1 MIKILQVRNIDSFV
15 ESRRQKTSEKDRKTV
30 QSILNDVRKN
40 GDSAVKKYER
50 KFNGKSTSQL
60 RVSAKEIKEAL
71 SKISLEESPALY
83 DMKREILDYSSE
95 LMQDLRIR
103 VKKHD
108 KYKEGFLIVC
118 RWIDRNSKYEKGI
131 SFIDGEQVQ
140 VPQRLEKRLR
150 AKGLIFGG
158 RGSRIELSDLK
169 RSFVPIPSVGC
180 YIPGGQARYPSSV
193 VMSVVPAAVAGVK
206 RIVVVSPPGRNGK
219 IDPLT
224 IAAAK
229 RCGATEIYKVGGAQA
244 IGALAYGTKTIP
256 KVDKIIGPGGK
267 FVSVAKSLVSDQTA
281 IDMVAGP
288 TELGIIAD
296 ASSDPELVALD
307 LISQAEHSKDTMCF
321 VITQS
326 KTMANQIQKSI
337 EKLIPGTERSSI
349 IKESISKNGFIA
361 VCKNENEMVELAN
374 KIAPEHLELMVKNAK
389 SLSQKITGAG
399 LLLIGKNTPSAA
411 SDYLLGTNH
420 ILPTNGFGR
429 TRGGLS
435 VLDFLKLQTVVE
447 SEKSALRKISKSLK
461 ALTDAEGFPNHFR
474 AVERRLD

>member
-40 GDSAVKKYER
+40 GDSAVKKYEQ
-50 KFNGKSTSQL
+50 KFNGRKTSQL
-60 RVSAKEIKEAL
+60 RVSAKEIKEAQ
-71 SKISLEESPALY
+71 SKISREEVTALQTLSARLSNSSP
-83 DMKREILDYSSE
+83 KI
-95 LMQDLRIR
+95 
-103 VKKHD
+103 
-108 KYKEGFLIVC
+108 
-118 RWIDRNSKYEKGI
+118 
-131 SFIDGEQVQ
+131 QV
-140 VPQRLEKRLR
+140 
-150 AKGLIFGG
+150 
-158 RGSRIELSDLK
+158 RGSRK
-169 RSFVPIPSVGC
+169 FVPIPSVGC

-193 VMSVVPAAVAGVK
+193 VMSVIPAKIAGVK
-206 RIVVVSPPGRNGK
+206 RIIVISPPGLDGK

-224 IAAAK
+224 IVAAK
-229 RCGATEIYKVGGAQA
+229 KCGATEIYKVGGAQA
-244 IGALAYGTKTIP
+244 IGALAYGTKSIP
-256 KVDKIIGPGGK
+256 KVDKIVGPGGK
-267 FVSVAKSLVSDQTA
+267 FVSIAKSLVSEQTA

-326 KTMANQIQKSI
+326 KTMAKQIQKSI
-337 EKLIPGTERSSI
+337 EKLISGTERSSI

-361 VCKNENEMVELAN
+361 VCKSQNEMIELAN
-374 KIAPEHLELMVKNAK
+374 KIAPEHLELMAKNSK
-389 SLSQKITGAG
+389 SLSKKITGPG
-399 LLLIGKNTPSAA
+399 LLLVGKNTPSAA

-447 SEKSALRKISKSLK
+447 SNKSALRNIIRNLET
-461 ALTDAEGFPNHFR
+461 LTDAEDLPNHYK
-474 AVERRLD
+474 AVKRRLD

>member
-1 MIKILQVRNIDSFV
+1 MIKILRVRNIDSFV
-15 ESRRQKTSEKDRKTV
+15 ESRRQKTSEKDKKTV
-30 QSILNDVRKN
+30 QAILNDVRKN

-50 KFNGKSTSQL
+50 KFNGRKTSQL
-60 RVSAKEIKEAL
+60 RVSVKEIKEAL
-71 SKISLEESPALY
+71 SKISSEQLFALY
-83 DMKREILDYSSE
+83 SMSCDIEIQSSA
-95 LMQDLRIR
+95 LMDDLRTLASKKRR
-103 VKKHD
+103 VG
-108 KYKEGFLIVC
+108 Y
-118 RWIDRNSKYEKGI
+118 
-131 SFIDGEQVQ
+131 
-140 VPQRLEKRLR
+140 P
-150 AKGLIFGG
+150 
-158 RGSRIELSDLK
+158 GSSDLK
-169 RSFVPIPSVGC
+169 RLFIPIPSVGC

-193 VMSVVPAAVAGVK
+193 IMSVVPAKRAGVK
-206 RIVVVSPPGRNGK
+206 RIVVVSPPGRDGK

-224 IAAAK
+224 IEAAVK
-229 RCGATEIYKVGGAQA
+229 YGATEIYKVGGAQA
-244 IGALAYGTKTIP
+244 IGALAYGTKSIR
-256 KVDKIIGPGGK
+256 KVDKIVGPGGK
-267 FVSVAKSLVSDQTA
+267 FVSIAKSLVSDQTA

-326 KTMANQIQKSI
+326 KTTAKQIQKSV

-361 VCKNENEMVELAN
+361 VCKNQNEMVELAN
-374 KIAPEHLELMVKNAK
+374 KIAPEHLELVVKNAK
-389 SLSQKITGAG
+389 TLSKKITGAG

-411 SDYLLGTNH
+411 SDYLFGTNH

-447 SEKSALRKISKSLK
+447 SKKSTLINISDDLK
-461 ALTDAEGFPNHFR
+461 TLTDAEGLPNHYK
-474 AVERRLD
+474 AVKRRLD

>member
-1 MIKILQVRNIDSFV
+1 LIKILQVRNIDSFV
-15 ESRRQKTSEKDRKTV
+15 ESRRQKTSEKDKKTV
-30 QSILNDVRKN
+30 QKILNDVRKN

-50 KFNGKSTSQL
+50 KFNGRQTSQL
-60 RVSAKEIKEAL
+60 RVSAKEIKEAK
-71 SKISLEESPALY
+71 SKISRKEYKAIGALDYWLGINENWLKMNVKEAVEKMSADSKLDKELLEE
-83 DMKREILDYSSE
+83 D
-95 LMQDLRIR
+95 
-103 VKKHD
+103 
-108 KYKEGFLIVC
+108 GFPI
-118 RWIDRNSKYEKGI
+118 IEK
-131 SFIDGEQVQ
+131 S
-140 VPQRLEKRLR
+140 L
-150 AKGLIFGG
+150 
-158 RGSRIELSDLK
+158 
-169 RSFVPIPSVGC
+169 VPIPSVGC

-193 VMSVVPAAVAGVK
+193 VMSVTPAKEAGVK
-206 RIVVVSPPGRNGK
+206 RIVVVSPPGRDGK

-244 IGALAYGTKTIP
+244 IGALAYGTKSIP
-256 KVDKIIGPGGK
+256 KVDKIVGPGGK
-267 FVSVAKSLVSDQTA
+267 FVSIAKSLVSDQTA

-288 TELGIIAD
+288 TELGIIAN
-296 ASSDPELVALD
+296 ASSNPELVALD

-326 KTMANQIQKSI
+326 KTMAKQIQKSI
-337 EKLIPGTERSSI
+337 EKLIPDVERSSI

-361 VCKNENEMVELAN
+361 ICKNENEVIELAN
-374 KIAPEHLELMVKNAK
+374 KIAPEHLELMVGNAK
-389 SLSQKITGAG
+389 SLSKKITGAG

-411 SDYLLGTNH
+411 SDYILGTNH

-447 SEKSALRKISKSLK
+447 SKKSRLRDISASLK
-461 ALTDAEGFPNHFR
+461 ALTDAEGLPNHYK